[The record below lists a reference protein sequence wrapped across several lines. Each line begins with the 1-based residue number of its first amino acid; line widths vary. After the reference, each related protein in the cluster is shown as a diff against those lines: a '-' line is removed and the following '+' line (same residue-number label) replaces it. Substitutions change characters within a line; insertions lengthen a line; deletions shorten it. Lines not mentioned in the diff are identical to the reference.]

1 MQVETS
7 KAPKNGFAF
16 LLVSFLLA
24 FFLVGWASLG
34 PMLHTGTSNF
44 TTQDLIVFLGGCVG
58 TVLWVWGIRQLKW
71 AGISYSLLALVVLSL
86 SANGLILF
94 STANAWLNPPEVK
107 GTVHRIGDDYV
118 VIDVDKDYLPEYSTA
133 GLPDNSS
140 TLLNAGISSR
150 TAFYEQ
156 YGNWSW
162 QKKAATIGNLQQ
174 GQHIQII
181 YSGLRFL
188 TGDIVEA
195 GEIVI
200 LNP

>member
-1 MQVETS
+1 METS

-24 FFLVGWASLG
+24 LFVVGWASLG
-34 PMLHTGTSNF
+34 PMLPTVTSSF
-44 TTQDLIVFLGGCVG
+44 TTQDLIVFVGGCVG
-58 TVLWVWGIRQLKW
+58 TALWVWGIRQSKW
-71 AGISYSLLALVVLSL
+71 AGISRSMLALIVLSL
-86 SANGLILF
+86 LANGLILL

-107 GTVHRIGDDYV
+107 GIVQRIGDDYI

-133 GLPDNSS
+133 ALPDNSS

-150 TAFYEQ
+150 TIFYERF
-156 YGNWSW
+156 GNWSW
-162 QKKAATIGNLQQ
+162 QRKVATIGNLQP
-174 GQHIQII
+174 GQHIQIK